1 MPSDE
6 RLGRVYSKERLQ
18 TMKEIIENGQALS
31 TSGGAL
37 FSNRNQMS
45 NIMSQRTNLRDKSY
59 ETPGC
64 STRLSMPYLPN
75 FRNQNDMILTP
86 TGDDCTFQLA

>member
-31 TSGGAL
+31 TSSGAL
-37 FSNRNQMS
+37 FSNRN
-45 NIMSQRTNLRDKSY
+45 
-59 ETPGC
+59 
-64 STRLSMPYLPN
+64 
-75 FRNQNDMILTP
+75 
-86 TGDDCTFQLA
+86 